1 MELTLEIQALLK
13 ATEPTCFAL
22 LECQRL
28 LQTRDRK
35 THRLIGQALDRWGIS
50 KEELAVRN
58 RLCRIDLMSVD
69 L

>member
-1 MELTLEIQALLK
+1 MSIESDLNEC
-13 ATEPTCFAL
+13 TEPSCALL
-22 LECQRL
+22 LECQEI
-28 LQTRDRK
+28 LQSKESSVDLRRS
-35 THRLIGQALDRWGIS
+35 IGRALDRWGIS